1 LPSPPPFCGK
11 KVNCLRHLPDTD
23 THWTYPAA
31 AATTSRIVEHTTHII
46 LIGEVVETVLGDGH
60 SLVYVEGG
68 FSSVPRPLSA
78 A

>member
-1 LPSPPPFCGK
+1 VFECRLE
-11 KVNCLRHLPDTD
+11 
-23 THWTYPAA
+23 
-31 AATTSRIVEHTTHII
+31 RIVEHATHMI

-60 SLVYVEGG
+60 SLVYLEGG